1 REDILKL
8 ITRHLHLHP
17 LIPNENNEYFSTNE
31 IWVISV
37 KEMYDFVLNMILGM
51 YMWTNWYQK
60 DHWIL

>member
-1 REDILKL
+1 MLHINPFEFRSKNLREDILKL

-37 KEMYDFVLNMILGM
+37 KEMYDFVLNMIL
-51 YMWTNWYQK
+51 
-60 DHWIL
+60 